1 MRKPSLKFL
10 IDGIAFAA
18 FVLLAG
24 TGVLMRYVL
33 PPGSGHFL
41 TLWGLDRHEWG
52 RIHFWIAAA
61 MMAALALHL
70 LLHWRW
76 VFCMIRG
83 RPREGSG
90 VRVALAIVGIL
101 GLIGLALSPFF
112 GQVESEGEPPHKMR
126 SGELPKSPDS
136 HFGRVESEGEPPH
149 KMRSGEVPESPD
161 PQIYGSM
168 TLREVEQLTGVS
180 PEVILR
186 ELGLPTGLPV
196 DERLGRLRRQ
206 YGFRMDDL
214 REVVRK
220 HTKNK

>member
-1 MRKPSLKFL
+1 MRKPSLNFL

-33 PPGSGHFL
+33 PPGTGHFL

-52 RIHFWIAAA
+52 VIHFWIAVALL
-61 MMAALALHL
+61 AALALHL

-76 VFCMIRG
+76 VVAMIRG
-83 RPREGSG
+83 RPTESSG

-112 GQVESEGEPPHKMR
+112 GQVEH
-126 SGELPKSPDS
+126 D
-136 HFGRVESEGEPPH
+136 GEPPH

-161 PQIYGSM
+161 SQINGTM

-180 PEVILR
+180 SEVILR
-186 ELGLPTGLPV
+186 ELGLPPGLPV

-214 REVVRK
+214 REIVRK
-220 HTKNK
+220 HAKNK

>member
-18 FVLLAG
+18 FVLLTG

-33 PPGSGHFL
+33 PPGTGHFL

-52 RIHFWIAAA
+52 VIHFWIAVA

-76 VFCMIRG
+76 IVSMIRG

-90 VRVALAIVGIL
+90 VRVALAFVGIL

-112 GQVESEGEPPHKMR
+112 GPVEHDGEPPHKMR
-126 SGELPKSPDS
+126 SGELPESPDS
-136 HFGRVESEGEPPH
+136 E
-149 KMRSGEVPESPD
+149 
-161 PQIYGSM
+161 IYGSM
-168 TLREVEQLTGVS
+168 TLREVEQQTGVS
-180 PEVILR
+180 PEAAQAVW
-186 ELGLPTGLPV
+186 V
-196 DERLGRLRRQ
+196 QNGRSQRGRS
-206 YGFRMDDL
+206 
-214 REVVRK
+214 EAHEK
-220 HTKNK
+220 

>member
-1 MRKPSLKFL
+1 MRKPSLNFL

-33 PPGSGHFL
+33 PPGTGHFL

-52 RIHFWIAAA
+52 VIHFWIAVA
-61 MMAALALHL
+61 MLAALALHL

-76 VFCMIRG
+76 VVDMIQG

-112 GQVESEGEPPHKMR
+112 GQVEHDGGEPPHKMR
-126 SGELPKSPDS
+126 SGEPQESPDS
-136 HFGRVESEGEPPH
+136 
-149 KMRSGEVPESPD
+149 
-161 PQIYGSM
+161 QIYGAM
-168 TLREVEQLTGVS
+168 TLREVEQQTGVS
-180 PEVILR
+180 SEVILR
-186 ELGLPTGLPV
+186 ELGLPPGLPV
-196 DERLGRLRRQ
+196 DEQLGRLHRQ

>member
-1 MRKPSLKFL
+1 MRKPSLNFL

-52 RIHFWIAAA
+52 VIHFWIAVA

-76 VFCMIRG
+76 VVDMIRG

-90 VRVALAIVGIL
+90 VRVALAFVGIL

-112 GQVESEGEPPHKMR
+112 GPVEHDGEPPHKMR
-126 SGELPKSPDS
+126 SGELPESPDS
-136 HFGRVESEGEPPH
+136 
-149 KMRSGEVPESPD
+149 
-161 PQIYGSM
+161 QIYGSM

-180 PEVILR
+180 SEVILR
-186 ELGLPTGLPV
+186 ELGLPSGVPV

-220 HTKNK
+220 HAKNK

>member
-1 MRKPSLKFL
+1 MRKPSLYFL
-10 IDGIAFAA
+10 IDAIAFVA

-41 TLWGLDRHEWG
+41 TLWGLDRHAWG
-52 RIHFWIAAA
+52 VFHFWIAVAL
-61 MMAALALHL
+61 MAALALHL

-76 VFCMIRG
+76 VVGMIRG

-112 GQVESEGEPPHKMR
+112 GPVEQG
-126 SGELPKSPDS
+126 
-136 HFGRVESEGEPPH
+136 GEPPH

-161 PQIYGSM
+161 SQINGAM
-168 TLREVEQLTGVS
+168 TLREVEQLTGVP

-186 ELGLPTGLPV
+186 ELGLPPGVPV

-206 YGFRMDDL
+206 YGFNMDDL
-214 REVVRK
+214 REIVRK
-220 HTKNK
+220 QAGNK

>member
-52 RIHFWIAAA
+52 LIHFWFAVA
-61 MMAALALHL
+61 MMAALTLHL

-76 VFCMIRG
+76 VVCMIRG

-112 GQVESEGEPPHKMR
+112 GSVEHDGEPPY
-126 SGELPKSPDS
+126 
-136 HFGRVESEGEPPH
+136 
-149 KMRSGEVPESPD
+149 KMRSGEVPESSD
-161 PQIYGSM
+161 SQIYGAM
-168 TLREVEQLTGVS
+168 TLREVEQQTGVS
-180 PEVILR
+180 SEVILR
-186 ELGLPTGLPV
+186 ELGLPPGLAV

>member
-1 MRKPSLKFL
+1 MRKPSLNFL

-33 PPGSGHFL
+33 PPGTGHFL

-52 RIHFWIAAA
+52 VIHFWIAVA
-61 MMAALALHL
+61 MLAALALHL

-76 VFCMIRG
+76 VVDMIRG

-90 VRVALAIVGIL
+90 VRIALAIVGIL

-112 GQVESEGEPPHKMR
+112 GPVEHDGEPPHKMR
-126 SGELPKSPDS
+126 SGEI
-136 HFGRVESEGEPPH
+136 
-149 KMRSGEVPESPD
+149 PESPD
-161 PQIYGSM
+161 SQIYGAM
-168 TLREVEQLTGVS
+168 TLREVEQQTGVS
-180 PEVILR
+180 SEVILR
-186 ELGLPTGLPV
+186 ELGLPPGLPV

-220 HTKNK
+220 NAKNK